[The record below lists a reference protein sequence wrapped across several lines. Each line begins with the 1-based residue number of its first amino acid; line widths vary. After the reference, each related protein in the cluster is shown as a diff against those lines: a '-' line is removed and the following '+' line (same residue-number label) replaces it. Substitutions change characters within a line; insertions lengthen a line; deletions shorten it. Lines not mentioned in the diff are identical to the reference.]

1 MKPFGHSL
9 FIDKPLDWTSFDVV
23 NKIRYGARDIIGVK
37 KVKVGHAGTLDP
49 LASGLVIICVG
60 SHTKIIEGFMGLDKT
75 YSGSFVLG
83 ASRPSYDMETE
94 IDHRF
99 ELPPNE
105 LTLLN
110 DMAQSMTGD
119 MDQIPPIYSAKKIGG
134 RKAYELARKGKDVE
148 LKSSRVHIESFVI
161 DNSRFPEIGFEVK
174 CSKGTYIR
182 SLAHDFGKNLGS
194 GAYLSSLRRVAIGP
208 HNIDEAQ
215 SIEEGIEELRRSYS
229 IYQTEHSE

>member
-1 MKPFGHSL
+1 MKPFGHTL

-119 MDQIPPIYSAKKIGG
+119 MDQIPPIYSA
-134 RKAYELARKGKDVE
+134 RKL
-148 LKSSRVHIESFVI
+148 
-161 DNSRFPEIGFEVK
+161 
-174 CSKGTYIR
+174 
-182 SLAHDFGKNLGS
+182 
-194 GAYLSSLRRVAIGP
+194 
-208 HNIDEAQ
+208 
-215 SIEEGIEELRRSYS
+215 
-229 IYQTEHSE
+229 